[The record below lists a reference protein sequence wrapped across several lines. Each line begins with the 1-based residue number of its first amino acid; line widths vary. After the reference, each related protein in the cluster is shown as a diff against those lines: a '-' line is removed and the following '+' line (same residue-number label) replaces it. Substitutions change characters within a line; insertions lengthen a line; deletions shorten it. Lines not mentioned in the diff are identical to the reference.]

1 MKGIE
6 VFPTNPAW
14 FYRWLE
20 SADISV
26 VKALNERH
34 SVMDET
40 FPIEFAWA
48 IRCKIAGCYNR
59 DSFVRI
65 SYDLNK
71 YLLSNG
77 CSTLK

>member
-1 MKGIE
+1 MKSIE

-20 SADISV
+20 TADISV

-40 FPIEFAWA
+40 FPFEFAVA
-48 IRCKIAGCYNR
+48 LRCRIAGCYNR
-59 DSFVRI
+59 KSFGRI
-65 SYDLNK
+65 LYDLK
-71 YLLSNG
+71 MYML
-77 CSTLK
+77 